1 MNQRGKVL
9 LFRGGDPISWLVK
22 VQTRSQYSHA
32 AILLED
38 GKSCVESYPG
48 SGVRIRQLTD
58 ADFGRIDIY
67 DVRGM
72 TDEMWRTAINFALEQ
87 LDKGYDWRSVL
98 RFVSKVPSSDNSRW
112 FCSELVF
119 KAIAVAGV
127 RLLDRVPSA
136 EVSPAMINL
145 SPLLIPV

>member
-32 AILLED
+32 AILLEN
-38 GKSCVESYPG
+38 GRSCVESYPG

-58 ADFGRIDIY
+58 ADFERIDIY
-67 DVRGM
+67 DVKGM
-72 TDEMWRTAINFALEQ
+72 TDEMWRTAINFSLEQ

>member
-58 ADFGRIDIY
+58 ADFDRIDIY
-67 DVRGM
+67 DVKGM